1 MHFALSVFI
10 LYWQSKERV
19 WFATTEARCRISRE
33 RIEMLLVMAR
43 KISLMRENAF
53 KLLFEFYL
61 CAAAALTFNKMT
73 SALQSLFGRIQLFA
87 LIGLV
92 LGIVTSF
99 SKSIFGE
106 MIRCVFFLAL
116 SNTRTL
122 L

>member
-1 MHFALSVFI
+1 ML
-10 LYWQSKERV
+10 W
-19 WFATTEARCRISRE
+19 E

-43 KISLMRENAF
+43 KISIMRENGL
-53 KLLFEFYL
+53 KLLSEFHL
-61 CAAAALTFNKMT
+61 CAAAALTFNKTT
-73 SALQSLFGRIQLFA
+73 SALQSLFGRIHFFA

-106 MIRCVFFLAL
+106 MIRYVFFLAL
-116 SNTRTL
+116 SNTHTL